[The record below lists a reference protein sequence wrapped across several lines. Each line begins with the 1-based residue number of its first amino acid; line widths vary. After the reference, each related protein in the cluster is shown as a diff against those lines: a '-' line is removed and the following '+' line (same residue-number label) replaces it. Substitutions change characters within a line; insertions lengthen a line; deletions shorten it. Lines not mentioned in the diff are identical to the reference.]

1 MNTAGDSQPDQTASG
16 NENGANNRDSQGRVR
31 KFFQGIGKKV
41 AKVFLPRTP
50 KQRPRQPSPLRLPS
64 PARPFNSQPGNIY
77 NNPTTEYKAITT
89 TEYKTDSTT
98 EYTEDPTTE
107 RKIELFPA
115 NPNPTGRLAGGR
127 SRSQSSS
134 SSGISALFSRAHVK
148 GRQLRLDPR

>member
-1 MNTAGDSQPDQTASG
+1 MNTAGDSQRDQTASG
-16 NENGANNRDSQGRVR
+16 NEKGANNRDFQGRVR
-31 KFFQGIGKKV
+31 KFFKGIGKKV

-98 EYTEDPTTE
+98 E
-107 RKIELFPA
+107 RKIELFSA

-134 SSGISALFSRAHVK
+134 SSGISALFPRAHVK